1 MNRLAIRF
9 ASLVVVLVA
18 FVGCGS
24 VGGEHERQSDDLDT
38 VRDLV
43 VAPVKPG
50 EPRTG
55 LSGRRGEEQHFSIDV
70 PQGATNLRFVQSGG
84 TGDADLYVRLG
95 AAPTRKVYDYRPYL
109 DGNEETVTPKPASAG
124 TWYFMVRAY
133 ADYAGVSVVATFDPP
148 SNPPPV
154 DAGAP
159 PPPPDAAAPPPPPDA
174 MPPPPP
180 PGPDCHVDA
189 SWPAD
194 WAEFENRV
202 LVLVNQR
209 RAAGASCGGVTK
221 PSVPALT
228 MEPHLR
234 EAARCHSLDMATLNY
249 FSHDSKDG
257 RSPWDRI
264 AQAGYPGFG
273 NAENIAAGQ
282 TTPDSVVDGWMN
294 STGHCNNIMTSGSN
308 EIGVGYALV
317 LSSDFDRY
325 WTQDF
330 GKR

>member
-9 ASLVVVLVA
+9 ASLVVLVVA

-24 VGGEHERQSDDLDT
+24 VGVEHERESDDLDI

-43 VAPVKPG
+43 VAPLKPG

-55 LSGRRGEEQHFSIDV
+55 LSGKRGEEQHFSIEV
-70 PQGATNLRFVQSGG
+70 PQGATNLRFALSGG
-84 TGDADLYVRLG
+84 TGDADLYVRFG
-95 AAPTRKVYDYRPYL
+95 AAPTRRVYDYRPYL
-109 DGNEETVTPKPASAG
+109 DGNEETVTPNPAPFG

-148 SNPPPV
+148 SNPPAI
-154 DAGAP
+154 DAG
-159 PPPPDAAAPPPPPDA
+159 APPPPPDA

-180 PGPDCHVDA
+180 PGPDCQIDS
-189 SWPAD
+189 SWPAA

-202 LVLVNQR
+202 LVLVNER
-209 RAAGASCGGVTK
+209 RAAGASCGGLTK
-221 PSVPALT
+221 PAVPALS

-234 EAARCHSLDMATLNY
+234 QAARCHSLDMATLNY

-257 RSPWDRI
+257 RSPWTRI
-264 AQAGYPGFG
+264 SQAGYTAFG

-282 TTPDSVVDGWMN
+282 STPQSVVDGWMN
-294 STGHCNNIMTSGSN
+294 STGHCNNIMTDGSN
-308 EIGVGYALV
+308 EIGVGYAFV
-317 LSSDFDRY
+317 QSADFDHY